1 MHPSHFAKSTP
12 DKPAFI
18 MAGSGEVVTYLQLEQ
33 RSNQIAQLFRSLG
46 LQPDDHIAIH
56 MENNRHF
63 MEIVWAAQ
71 RSGIIY
77 TAISTHLREE
87 EIAYIVDNCEAK
99 VLISSNALGDLAG
112 NIRSRCNGLQDCFM
126 VGGTSHGYLSLEG
139 AIESQQNTPINDE
152 ERGVQMLY

>member
-56 MENNRHF
+56 MENQAH
-63 MEIVWAAQ
+63 
-71 RSGIIY
+71 RSPGLLS
-77 TAISTHLREE
+77 ALALSTQQ
-87 EIAYIVDNCEAK
+87 
-99 VLISSNALGDLAG
+99 SALTYVRRRLP
-112 NIRSRCNGLQDCFM
+112 
-126 VGGTSHGYLSLEG
+126 TLS
-139 AIESQQNTPINDE
+139 TTVKPK
-152 ERGVQMLY
+152 Y

>member
-1 MHPSHFAKSTP
+1 
-12 DKPAFI
+12 
-18 MAGSGEVVTYLQLEQ
+18 
-33 RSNQIAQLFRSLG
+33 
-46 LQPDDHIAIH
+46 
-56 MENNRHF
+56 MENNRYF

-99 VLISSNALGDLAG
+99 ILISSNALGDLAG

-139 AIESQQNTPINDE
+139 AT
-152 ERGVQMLY
+152 